1 MDRQCPQAS
10 MTGANARSVCGP
22 AAPTITAKPMAIF
35 WSRRAMATLLCAALC
50 AGLFAAVG
58 AQVRAS
64 TTPKIYAIQKERSGS
79 RYLIDGI
86 APFDPACLD
95 NGQVG
100 EVSLPPQMQ
109 VYRVTYVR
117 AFCTGDGNGN
127 GRLTLNVSG
136 DCRLV
141 QYQGVTLESW
151 CHWLPI
157 VMR

>member
-1 MDRQCPQAS
+1 MI
-10 MTGANARSVCGP
+10 GADERSACEH
-22 AAPTITAKPMAIF
+22 AAPITTAKPMAIC
-35 WSRRAMATLLCAALC
+35 WSRRAMGILLCAALC

-64 TTPKIYAIQKERSGS
+64 TTPKIYAIQKDQSGS

-95 NGQVG
+95 TEQVG
-100 EVSLPPQMQ
+100 EVSLPPQVK

-117 AFCTGDGNGN
+117 AFCTGDGNGNGN

-141 QYQGVTLESW
+141 QYQGVTLEAW